1 MGVCKQSILRMR
13 LEWNRNLIGDTR
25 EVIDGKTNVEFP
37 DEFWVTN
44 WGLKG
49 VPDMI
54 NEQEKTKAEL
64 EKELKQTTIL
74 AAQYKG
80 AMEDCLT
87 KICRYEK
94 IIDVLSDSH
103 WGLHQLKEK

>member
-1 MGVCKQSILRMR
+1 M
-13 LEWNRNLIGDTR
+13 
-25 EVIDGKTNVEFP
+25 EFP

-49 VPDMI
+49 VPMS

-103 WGLHQLKEK
+103 WVLHQLKEK

>member
-1 MGVCKQSILRMR
+1 M
-13 LEWNRNLIGDTR
+13 
-25 EVIDGKTNVEFP
+25 EFP

-49 VPDMI
+49 VPMS

-87 KICRYEK
+87 KISRYEK
-94 IIDVLSDSH
+94 IIDVLSPIDN
-103 WGLHQLKEK
+103 GLIHYLRKNKI